1 MTELPELPPLPRG
14 WKYQM
19 TEMGASWDRRFIF
32 HAYKNNVR
40 IFDEKVQLDMT
51 VTPAKIKTLFN
62 EALERL
68 ASRANYAEIPD
79 KNEEVI
85 VHYKWALQEQK

>member
-1 MTELPELPPLPRG
+1 MTEHG
-14 WKYQM
+14 
-19 TEMGASWDRRFIF
+19 GGWDRNFIF

-40 IFDEKVQLDMT
+40 LFDEKVTLETT
-51 VTPAKIKTLFN
+51 VTPAEIRRRFH

-68 ASRANYAEIPD
+68 ASRATYAEIPD

-85 VHYKWALQEQK
+85 VHYKWAFQEQK